1 MPWNQRWWGGVIV
14 SLNKLLFRDFKLFKE
29 MLSQLTKCSWMHEGT
44 KKSDWSKKSRCDNTS
59 WQVFGEKNNNFC
71 SLIPNSYCTENL
83 ITTCTHVH
91 VLIHVLIKLVHTV
104 QLNYESKGKIKIICS
119 EIKYWTNLCK
129 YLRSVQIFFWNK
141 LLFISV

>member
-1 MPWNQRWWGGVIV
+1 MPWNQRWWGSLIV
-14 SLNKLLFRDFKLFKE
+14 SLNKLLFCDFKLFKE
-29 MLSQLTKCSWMHEGT
+29 LLSQLANLQLHAWGNQEIWLVKECQVKM
-44 KKSDWSKKSRCDNTS
+44 
-59 WQVFGEKNNNFC
+59 WQHQLTGLWGKNNNFC

-91 VLIHVLIKLVHTV
+91 VLIKLVHTV
-104 QLNYESKGKIKIICS
+104 QLNYESKGKNKIICS